1 MNRHMDISPNYS
13 TDDWNRL
20 NLSDPFANDDHWE
33 KAIEIFEDRI
43 RGRFLNIV
51 GNIQT
56 LPYSGFVVMAVDCLL
71 IETLEQFYRGV
82 PDSVGGSRS
91 FFTHFFERSD
101 VLKKEFTENQ
111 RKLFYEHFRCG
122 ILHQAELKGDSLVWK
137 VGPLVWDN
145 THNGITVN
153 RQKLHEILV
162 CEFNAYT
169 QKLREKMT
177 DSDLKLKFRT
187 KMDYI
192 CRKPQYYFS
201 YRLENDLL
209 SQELGP
215 ITTIGEAV
223 LKGFEIA
230 QTKKGKIFIKPK
242 EDGNSGGKVY
252 ELTPEQLDLLGEYKK
267 LEKAYMPFPML
278 VECLTLPNYQMV
290 FVYTSNEQEN

>member
-1 MNRHMDISPNYS
+1 MKISPNY
-13 TDDWNRL
+13 TTENYDALD
-20 NLSDPFANDDHWE
+20 LSDPTENLGDWE
-33 KAIEIFEDRI
+33 LAILMFEDRI
-43 RGRFLNIV
+43 RGRFLDIV
-51 GNIQT
+51 DHVQS
-56 LPYSGFVVMAVDCLL
+56 LSFSGFVVMAIDCLL

-91 FFTHFFERSD
+91 FFTQFFERSD
-101 VLKKEFTENQ
+101 VLKKEFTKNQ

-137 VGPLVWDN
+137 VGPLVGNNGD
-145 THNGITVN
+145 NGIIVN

-169 QKLREKMT
+169 QKLRKKMT
-177 DSDLKLKFRT
+177 NSDLKLKFRS

-209 SQELGP
+209 SQELGT
-215 ITTIGEAV
+215 ITTIGDAV
-223 LKGFEIA
+223 IKGFEIA
-230 QTKKGKIFIKPK
+230 QTKKGKKFIKLK
-242 EDGNSGGKVY
+242 ADGNSKGKVY
-252 ELTPEQLDLLGEYKK
+252 ELLPAQLDLLGNHNK

-278 VECLTLPNYQMV
+278 VECPTLPNYQMV
-290 FVYTSNEQEN
+290 FVYTSNEQEI